1 MHCLSSV
8 KQSNSITLG
17 SKKTVMNRR
26 KASILVAKITAVVTL
41 VVMASCSATQKAI
54 TSGDPQIIY
63 RHALDLYEGENWNKA
78 AALFE
83 MIEPYMAGAPNE
95 DSLLY
100 FKARCR
106 FKGYNYSEAVAEFDE
121 FRRRFGRSPFL
132 EDAEGMYTLSYYYM
146 APGPTRDQ
154 QTTQLALISVEE
166 FLSRYPD
173 SEQFDTFSSLRDELV
188 ERLHEK
194 TFLNAMTYY
203 KIGRYKSAIVAFKNA
218 FKQYPDSKYR
228 EEISYYVVASAY
240 ELADN
245 SVPSKKEDRYL
256 QMLDSYFTFIAE
268 FPESKHRKEVD
279 TMEKK
284 ARKYLAEHTTAEKD
298 ENPEDIDTDV
308 F

>member
-1 MHCLSSV
+1 
-8 KQSNSITLG
+8 
-17 SKKTVMNRR
+17 MNRR
-26 KASILVAKITAVVTL
+26 KLSIAVAKLAAIVTL

-54 TSGDPQIIY
+54 STGDPQIIY
-63 RHALDLYEGENWNKA
+63 RHALYLYEEENWNKA

-106 FKGYNYSEAVAEFDE
+106 YKSYNYSEAVAEFDE
-121 FRRRFGRSPFL
+121 FRRRFGRSTFL

-146 APGPTRDQ
+146 APGVTRDQ
-154 QTTQLALISVEE
+154 QTTQLALISLEE
-166 FLSRYPD
+166 FLSRYPN
-173 SEQFDTFSSLRDELV
+173 SKQFDTFSSLRDELV

-194 TFLNAMTYY
+194 NFLNAMTYY
-203 KIGRYKSAIVAFKNA
+203 KIGRYKSSIVAFKNA
-218 FKQYPDSKYR
+218 FKLYPNSVYR
-228 EEISYYVVASAY
+228 EEISYYIVASAF

-268 FPESKHRKEVD
+268 FPESKHRKDVD
-279 TMEKK
+279 NMEKK

-298 ENPEDIDTDV
+298 DIEDIIDTDV